1 MNVLGRLRR
10 TTLRS
15 RVMTVLLTA
24 LLVGFGTVGIVTAV
38 ALHGFLQDRLDQQLA
53 SATRRNLGQLGG
65 FRGGHPGAAAFGLV
79 VGQPVGT
86 IGAEVADGTVLAF
99 SVVGSTRDYSGARA
113 VLAGLSPAG
122 APITRSLP
130 GLGSYRLLAVPGP
143 PGSTLVTGLPER
155 AVDQTVDHLLLVELV
170 VFAAALVV
178 TGLGAAASV
187 RLSLRPLT
195 RVAATAEQVSTIP
208 LGSGRVIMPPPVPNP
223 APGTEAGQVAEAVNR
238 MLAHVANALRQRQ
251 YSEDRLRRFVAD
263 ASHELRTPVAIIRS
277 HAELAERAGG
287 ELDPEVAHS
296 LERIRAQAGR
306 MTTLVDDL
314 LLLARLDSGR
324 PLAHEPVDLTR
335 LVLDAV
341 RDAQVAVPDHAW
353 RLALPDEPV
362 AVTGDEP
369 TLHQSVGNL
378 LANAGRHTPAG
389 TTVTTS
395 LVVVPGAVLVEVAD
409 DGPGVAPDLQPRLFE
424 RFVHGVGN
432 DRPAAGGYGLGLP
445 IVAAIARAHR
455 GRVEL
460 ASRPGATVFRIAL
473 PLS

>member
-1 MNVLGRLRR
+1 MSIAARLRR

-15 RVMTVLLTA
+15 RVVAVMLAA
-24 LLVGFGTVGIVTAV
+24 LVVGFGTVGIVTTV
-38 ALHGFLQDRLDQQLA
+38 ALHGFLQDRLDQQLS
-53 SATRRNLGQLGG
+53 SANRRNLGHLGR
-65 FRGGHPGAAAFGLV
+65 FPGAPPVVAAFGLV

-99 SVVGSTRDYSGARA
+99 SVVGSSRDYPGARA
-113 VLAGLSPAG
+113 VTARLAPGG
-122 APITRSLP
+122 GPITRSLP

-143 PGSTLVTGLPER
+143 GGSTLVTGLPER
-155 AVDQTVDHLLLVELV
+155 TVNQTIDHLLLVELV

-178 TGLGAAASV
+178 TGVGAAASV

-208 LGSGRVIMPPPVPNP
+208 LGSGRVVMPPPVPNP

-238 MLAHVANALRQRQ
+238 MLAHVADALQQRQ
-251 YSEDRLRRFVAD
+251 FSEDRLRRFVAD

-277 HAELAERAGG
+277 HAELAERTGG
-287 ELDPEVAHS
+287 DLDPDVAHS
-296 LERIRAQAGR
+296 LERIRTQAGR

-341 RDAQVAVPDHAW
+341 RDAQVAVPDHVW
-353 RLALPDEPV
+353 RLTLPDEPV
-362 AVTGDEP
+362 VARGDEA

-389 TTVTTS
+389 TTVTAS
-395 LVVVPGAVLVEVAD
+395 LIPVLGAVLIEVAD
-409 DGPGVAPDLQPRLFE
+409 DGPGIASDLQPRLFE
-424 RFVHGVGN
+424 RFVHGVGT

-445 IVAAIARAHR
+445 IVAAIARAHG

-460 ASRPGATVFRIAL
+460 ASRPGATVFRIVL
-473 PLS
+473 PHS